1 MFTGIIRAVGSVIN
15 SDMSGDLMRLTLT
28 SPAGFSS
35 GLSGGESVAVDG
47 VCLTVVSA
55 EGDELTF
62 DVIQESLTLSTLG
75 EVKTGLKLNLERSLK
90 FGDEVGGHILSGHI
104 SCTCEIVGLVS
115 DEGVHDLRLQVD
127 DEWMRYILEK
137 GFIAIDGISLTV
149 GQTDS
154 ETGTFDVHLIPET
167 LERTTILGKV
177 VGDHLNIEFDSQT
190 VATVDTIER
199 MQGVNQ

>member
-1 MFTGIIRAVGSVIN
+1 
-15 SDMSGDLMRLTLT
+15 MRLTVT
-28 SPAGFSS
+28 SPADFSS

-47 VCLTVVSA
+47 VCLTVVSS

-62 DVIQESLTLSTLG
+62 DVIQESLTLTTLN
-75 EVKTGLKLNLERSLK
+75 EAETGAELNLERSLK

-104 SCTCEIVGLVS
+104 SCISEIVGLVS

-127 DEWMRYILEK
+127 AEWMRYILEK

-154 ETGTFDVHLIPET
+154 EIGTFDVHLIPET
-167 LERTTILGKV
+167 LQRTTILGKG

>member
-1 MFTGIIRAVGSVIN
+1 MFTGIIRAVGTVVN
-15 SDMSGDLMRLTLT
+15 SAMSGDLMRLTVT

-62 DVIQESLTLSTLG
+62 DVIQESLTLTTLSEAKIG
-75 EVKTGLKLNLERSLK
+75 AELNLERSLK

-104 SCTCEIVGLVS
+104 SCISEIVGLVS
-115 DEGVHDLRLQVD
+115 DEGVHDLRLQVNA
-127 DEWMRYILEK
+127 EWMRYILEK

-154 ETGTFDVHLIPET
+154 ETSTFDVHLIPET
-167 LERTTILGKV
+167 LQRTTILGKD